1 MFRWDQ
7 VVLLV
12 FGSIWHRFDAGWWS
26 DVLNTGA
33 NASGA
38 SPAQFWTYPGFEK
51 HFGINCVCVRRFGG
65 GEKGCQQE
73 THIINLPFEFKSGW
87 PSSSGKGQPE
97 GSPHNKRFSSSP
109 KLPRLFFAGQ
119 VISQLLTRTNLEQGL
134 VRTQRELGYVDL
146 CWLLRRLSPTPWDLP
161 GHSPPPMQGKVGKFC
176 KFVIL

>member
-1 MFRWDQ
+1 MRLGGFYWFLDQFDIYLTQADDRMFLTLALM
-7 VVLLV
+7 LLV
-12 FGSIWHRFDAGWWS
+12 QAHHSSGLIQVLKNISGSTVSVSEALR
-26 DVLNTGA
+26 
-33 NASGA
+33 
-38 SPAQFWTYPGFEK
+38 K
-51 HFGINCVCVRRFGG
+51 CVGG
-65 GEKGCQQE
+65 GEKWCQQE
-73 THIINLPFEFKSGW
+73 THLINLPFKFKSGR

-134 VRTQRELGYVDL
+134 VPTQRELGYVDL

-176 KFVIL
+176 NL